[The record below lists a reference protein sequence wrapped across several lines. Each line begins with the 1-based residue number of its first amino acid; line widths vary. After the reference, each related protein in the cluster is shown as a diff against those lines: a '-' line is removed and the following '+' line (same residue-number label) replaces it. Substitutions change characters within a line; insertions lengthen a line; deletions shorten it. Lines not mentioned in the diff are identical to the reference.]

1 MLDMWQCSVRFQAL
15 VGNASMAQRASFDAA
30 QLKPDLRI
38 EAVSLGRALFEV
50 YLGSNSVVPD
60 ARGIWAQGARALLA
74 TEQVHV
80 PIPAP

>member
-1 MLDMWQCSVRFQAL
+1 MWF
-15 VGNASMAQRASFDAA
+15 A

-60 ARGIWAQGARALLA
+60 ARSIWAQGARALLD
-74 TEQVHV
+74 TEQVRGHTTQGF
-80 PIPAP
+80 